1 MSQVAS
7 SAKMV
12 GRDAELATLL
22 GAFDQAR
29 DGHPATVVVRGEAG
43 IGKTRLLH
51 EFLERADRRARPGD
65 LPVIVGRGQCVDL
78 GPVGAPFAPMR
89 RVLRDVWSAVGQESF
104 AMAACSPRS
113 EEQTSELQS
122 PEN

>member
-22 GAFDQAR
+22 EAFDQAR
-29 DGHPATVVVRGEAG
+29 DGHPATVVIRGEAG

-51 EFLERADRRARPGD
+51 EFLEQADRRTRPGD
-65 LPVIVGRGQCVDL
+65 LPVIVAQGQCVDL
-78 GPVGAPFAPMR
+78 GPVGAAFAPMR
-89 RVLRDVWSAVGQESF
+89 RVLQIGRASCRGRAAVAVGGGTG
-104 AMAACSPRS
+104 
-113 EEQTSELQS
+113 EEKTT
-122 PEN
+122 